1 MECSKA
7 LLKVIILEFIIHQ
20 RACLFV
26 CLDFCCFLCFLF
38 RFLLLFFVV
47 VLLLF
52 LFVFWGVFD
61 VVFVG
66 VLGAGVN
73 CAFLFL
79 QNCNRYI

>member
-7 LLKVIILEFIIHQ
+7 LLEVIILEFIIHQ

-26 CLDFCCFLCFLF
+26 CLDFCWFFCVFCFVFF
-38 RFLLLFFVV
+38 LLFFVV

-52 LFVFWGVFD
+52 LFVFWGVVD

-73 CAFLFL
+73 VCVFIFA
-79 QNCNRYI
+79 